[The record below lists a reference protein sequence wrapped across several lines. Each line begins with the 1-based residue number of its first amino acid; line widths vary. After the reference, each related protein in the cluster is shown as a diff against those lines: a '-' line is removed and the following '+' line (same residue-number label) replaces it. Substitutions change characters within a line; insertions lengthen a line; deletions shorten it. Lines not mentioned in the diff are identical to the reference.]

1 MGFTTEIVIEL
12 FFDGFLQLFGN
23 AGSLQD
29 LGEDEIRGDFLFPGI
44 DPGVVFCQG
53 FPDMLIRF
61 FGKIQPQLL
70 FNVFKGG
77 TVQGGPIQRDGIMD
91 KGLADIKNH
100 SFDPHSAYLPVMDEG
115 IIQGNGAVIKKQEK
129 VKQRRTVMPL
139 SSVVRL
145 FLDII
150 FSLYRCS

>member
-1 MGFTTEIVIEL
+1 
-12 FFDGFLQLFGN
+12 
-23 AGSLQD
+23 
-29 LGEDEIRGDFLFPGI
+29 
-44 DPGVVFCQG
+44 
-53 FPDMLIRF
+53 
-61 FGKIQPQLL
+61 
-70 FNVFKGG
+70 
-77 TVQGGPIQRDGIMD
+77 MD